1 MHIPPP
7 VPFAAAWLTQRLL
20 SRRKKGAPERKVP
33 AVAKLAAVGVAGV
46 SATMMAGTFAQYRL
60 GDTTVDPTRPDRTSA
75 LIVTGPNRIT
85 RNPIYV
91 GFAGLLTAHAL
102 WRGSVS
108 SLLPVA
114 GFMAAVTPQI
124 EQEEDA
130 LMTSFGRG
138 YARYVKRVPRWL
150 GRLG

>member
-60 GDTTVDPTRPDRTSA
+60 GDRRSTRSGPT
-75 LIVTGPNRIT
+75 
-85 RNPIYV
+85 
-91 GFAGLLTAHAL
+91 
-102 WRGSVS
+102 
-108 SLLPVA
+108 
-114 GFMAAVTPQI
+114 
-124 EQEEDA
+124 
-130 LMTSFGRG
+130 
-138 YARYVKRVPRWL
+138 ARAR
-150 GRLG
+150 